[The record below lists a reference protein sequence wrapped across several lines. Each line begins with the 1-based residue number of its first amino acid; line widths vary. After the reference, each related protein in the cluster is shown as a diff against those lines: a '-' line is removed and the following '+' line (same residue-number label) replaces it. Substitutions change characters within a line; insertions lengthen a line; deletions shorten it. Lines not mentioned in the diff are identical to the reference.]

1 VSEILSH
8 QSQLSQLSQ
17 RSQVSMVL
25 RQAPLSLVVLH
36 LAVLYAHPKSVRV
49 GVVSWGGDGWSWLGK
64 VCAKMVAE
72 LETRS

>member
-1 VSEILSH
+1 VSETLSH
-8 QSQLSQLSQ
+8 QSQLSHQSEL
-17 RSQVSMVL
+17 SMVL

-49 GVVSWGGDGWSWLGK
+49 GVGSWGGDGWSWLGR